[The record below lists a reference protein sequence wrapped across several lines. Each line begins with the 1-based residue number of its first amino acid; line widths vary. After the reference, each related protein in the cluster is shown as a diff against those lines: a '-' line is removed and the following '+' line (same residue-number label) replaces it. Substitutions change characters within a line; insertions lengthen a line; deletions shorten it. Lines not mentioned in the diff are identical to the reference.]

1 MKRFL
6 GIALAV
12 VTLFGSTLGV
22 PPLAGITLIGKGLV
36 PGAAL
41 DKSGLTGNICQA
53 GNPAN
58 CVPQA
63 LLGAFGSALAYT
75 GHNNVYIAAPDR
87 GPFDGLTDVPY
98 LNRVHFL
105 KITTDLDAPFP
116 NINATL
122 LATRLL

>member
-1 MKRFL
+1 MKSIR

-12 VTLFGSTLGV
+12 VTLFGSTLGAA
-22 PPLAGITLIGKGLV
+22 PPVGITLIGRGLV

-58 CVPQA
+58 CVPKA
-63 LLGAFGSALAYT
+63 LLGGFGSALTYT
-75 GHNNVYIAAPDR
+75 GHNHVYIAAPDR

-98 LNRVHFL
+98 LDRVHFL
-105 KITTDLDAPFP
+105 KITTDQVSEERRGGRLSS
-116 NINATL
+116 
-122 LATRLL
+122 TRA